1 MVLSNLAAD
10 IPGNWAGGSLSLQ
23 CCADLLVGQS
33 CPGLCSK
40 ALTLLWVP
48 LTHCPRLDLGN
59 GGGGA
64 APTHCLPFPTISL
77 LISPPKLTQTLG
89 DGPLPA
95 LEACNSLR
103 GSLPML
109 SWLVSCM
116 PAQFPK
122 ASLFFGN
129 TWTPCSTDG
138 LLG

>member
-1 MVLSNLAAD
+1 MLLSNLAAD

-23 CCADLLVGQS
+23 CCTDLLVGQS
-33 CPGLCSK
+33 CPGFCFK
-40 ALTLLWVP
+40 TLLVGTIDSLSQARSRGW
-48 LTHCPRLDLGN
+48 R
-59 GGGGA
+59 GA
-64 APTHCLPFPTISL
+64 LTHCLPFPTVSL

-103 GSLPML
+103 GWLSTL
-109 SWLVSCM
+109 SWLESRM

-129 TWTPCSTDG
+129 TWTPCSADG

>member
-1 MVLSNLAAD
+1 MLLSNLAAD

-23 CCADLLVGQS
+23 CCVDLLVGQS
-33 CPGLCSK
+33 CPGFCFK
-40 ALTLLWVP
+40 ALTLLVGTIDSLSQARSRGW
-48 LTHCPRLDLGN
+48 R
-59 GGGGA
+59 GA
-64 APTHCLPFPTISL
+64 LTHCLPFPSISL

-103 GSLPML
+103 GWLPML
-109 SWLVSCM
+109 SWLESRM

-129 TWTPCSTDG
+129 TWTPCSADG